1 MQLLSPHSEKSKRN
15 SGAQEKKQSSSEC
28 FNSSKW
34 SSRFVQ
40 SLTSH
45 LKLMGYNRESKLKE
59 LESGLTCK
67 GYDLSSCILHCLER
81 GDTDL
86 FVMGECLLT
95 KKSMKNS
102 GFLSTPS
109 PCKNR
114 EWLALQGF
122 LLNGIGGE
130 EQGMET
136 LKVMEVIFRVLPG
149 CV

>member
-45 LKLMGYNRESKLKE
+45 LKLMGYNRESKLRE

-67 GYDLSSCILHCLER
+67 GYDLSSCILHCPGR

-95 KKSMKNS
+95 KKKHEKFR
-102 GFLSTPS
+102 FLVHPLT
-109 PCKNR
+109 
-114 EWLALQGF
+114 
-122 LLNGIGGE
+122 
-130 EQGMET
+130 M
-136 LKVMEVIFRVLPG
+136 
-149 CV
+149 